1 MFRYNSVDT
10 LPPFLDLARLREDHL
25 SWHDFMISERDW
37 ILYLPLVINPKEA
50 TYIPENITANAFTLF
65 NNSVSRCYLISTK
78 NRPPSGGLNESIA
91 RLQS

>member
-25 SWHDFMISERDW
+25 PWHDFMISERDG

-65 NNSVSRCYLISTK
+65 NNSVSRCYLTSTK
-78 NRPPSGGLNESIA
+78 SRPPSGGLNESIA
-91 RLQS
+91 QLQS